1 MGLILT
7 KLSEIQPVTANGPVH
22 NIANLR
28 LAFCPSRTT
37 LGEK

>member
-28 LAFCPSRTT
+28 
-37 LGEK
+37 EK